1 MTKKEK
7 IMLAAYELNLL
18 ENLKISNKKLIEEAD
33 KELPFANK
41 HQAAWMLSQL
51 DYDGVIKCSGGFSR
65 IL

>member
-7 IMLAAYELNLL
+7 IMLAAFELDRL
-18 ENLKISNKKLIEEAD
+18 ERRKISNKELIEEAD
-33 KELPFANK
+33 QALSFANK

-51 DYDGVIKCSGGFSR
+51 DYDGVIKCSGGFSQ